1 MNASSGSPDAV
12 SVYQP
17 LDPTKQ
23 QIRLATFEYEGDVED
38 IVRRA
43 LNEQI
48 SQIETENRTPHVPR
62 AADGINEID
71 RIVGTG
77 FNWGP
82 PSVLVDTMTPAGA
95 TRMIEE
101 AGLPVPQ
108 ALAAIGADAGQTFQH
123 PHINIGKF
131 FVAG

>member
-1 MNASSGSPDAV
+1 MAEMIGG
-12 SVYQP
+12 Y
-17 LDPTKQ
+17 
-23 QIRLATFEYEGDVED
+23 
-38 IVRRA
+38 
-43 LNEQI
+43 I
-48 SQIETENRTPHVPR
+48 SYAYHRVGE

>member
-1 MNASSGSPDAV
+1 MLPPDADKLLV
-12 SVYQP
+12 TCNPLMLAMMVAVFDLRRGLKMPKTTAELYQ
-17 LDPTKQ
+17 T
-23 QIRLATFEYEGDVED
+23 
-38 IVRRA
+38 
-43 LNEQI
+43 
-48 SQIETENRTPHVPR
+48 
-62 AADGINEID
+62 AADAMLKRGEAADAINEID

-95 TRMIEE
+95 TRLIEE

-108 ALAAIGADAGQTFQH
+108 ALAAIGTEAGPTFQH